1 MAQFYQN
8 NSNLNK
14 TSQHKSE
21 EDINTFLNEEKN
33 SWKLVS
39 WNKLNKNTKLELLL
53 KWANKHSKQE
63 KFNKEKTKKLKSFIK
78 ESLEKKQL
86 QRVKDVCYNK
96 ETNEI
101 TSIPNLICNNEEFY
115 LKNLDKRVTTSKCL
129 GPLKK
134 NKTLKKKRDNAS
146 VLINELKQEPN
157 INVNQETNEA
167 NETNNGL
174 SFMNFFKF

>member
-1 MAQFYQN
+1 MTQYYQN
-8 NSNLNK
+8 NSSLNK

-21 EDINTFLNEEKN
+21 EDINAFLNEEKN
-33 SWKLVS
+33 ALKLVS

-63 KFNKEKTKKLKSFIK
+63 KFNKEKTKKLKQFIK
-78 ESLEKKQL
+78 DTLEKKQL

-101 TSIPNLICNNEEFY
+101 TSIPNLIYNNDEFY
-115 LKNLDKRVTTSKCL
+115 LKNIDKRVTTSKCL

-134 NKTLKKKRDNAS
+134 NKTLKKKKDITS
-146 VLINELKQEPN
+146 VAI
-157 INVNQETNEA
+157 
-167 NETNNGL
+167 NETNKETSHQQDTNTKEESNNS
-174 SFMNFFKF
+174 SFMDFFKFNI